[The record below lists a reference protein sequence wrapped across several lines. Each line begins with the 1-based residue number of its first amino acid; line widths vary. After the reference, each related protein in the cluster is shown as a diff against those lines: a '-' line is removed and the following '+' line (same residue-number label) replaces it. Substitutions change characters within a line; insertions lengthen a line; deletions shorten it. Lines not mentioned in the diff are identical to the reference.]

1 MSVFYLRV
9 NHLFPFRT
17 EKCSRV
23 NLMILAASAAGK
35 VGYADIKASYAVF
48 LSRFLYNISMR
59 HVKQLVYGILYL
71 ILLAAFV
78 GGIYS
83 WAKPVP
89 TCFDGRQNRDETGV
103 DCGGRCAKVCVPAAI
118 ASLVQ
123 NGEPKLVLLVT
134 SADTGL
140 AAVPR
145 VSVVSEIRNPNQD
158 FGASKFDYVFK
169 IYDPSGAE
177 IASFPDSSYIYP
189 GEIKRIVLLNKTLP
203 AGSSPAA
210 ARLILQSP
218 LWVPLERFPRPKLSI
233 QTVNTTEER
242 GTLVVKGTLVNQDSV
257 DFQTVE

>member
-1 MSVFYLRV
+1 
-9 NHLFPFRT
+9 
-17 EKCSRV
+17 
-23 NLMILAASAAGK
+23 
-35 VGYADIKASYAVF
+35 
-48 LSRFLYNISMR
+48 MR
-59 HVKQLVYGILYL
+59 HVKQLIYGVFYL
-71 ILLAAFV
+71 ILLTAFV

-134 SADTGL
+134 SADTGP

-242 GTLVVKGTLVNQDSV
+242 GNLVVKGTLVNQDSV
-257 DFQTVE
+257 DFQTVEVTALYYDQGGAVVGVSGTGLGNVSPGESREFSIFHPVIQNAVSERTQVFATALNLR